1 MKNFIIIVLSVILI
15 TNFKNLSFD
24 FIVKVKQ
31 RLEKGISYIE
41 KLNESNSSKIDSS
54 SVVVTKKSIIHHNQY
69 YYKSY
74 KLNKSFHGNNYNFY
88 YKLKFKADDYNFYH
102 SQEKDKELN
111 YYSQEFSNHEY
122 LDKVV
127 EVIGKDAHD
136 LHLSKNELAN
146 LTVCFVQNCVQY
158 KVSDNKFPIESLVE
172 GTADCKGKS
181 VLIATLLKKEGFGVK
196 LLLFP
201 QHMTAAIRVSNNS
214 PGFSYY
220 KIDGAKYTII
230 ESTEPGWQIG
240 QFPSDTDNV
249 EGVLNVL

>member
-15 TNFKNLSFD
+15 ANCKNLSFD
-24 FIVKVKQ
+24 FVVKVKQ
-31 RLEKGISYIE
+31 RLEEGISYIE
-41 KLNESNSSKIDSS
+41 KLNESNSSKVDRDN
-54 SVVVTKKSIIHHNQY
+54 VVVPKKPLIHHNQY
-69 YYKSY
+69 YYRNY
-74 KLNKSFHGNNYNFY
+74 KLNKSFHGNNYNFH

-102 SQEKDKELN
+102 SEEKDKELN
-111 YYSQEFSNHEY
+111 YYSQEFSNHKY

-127 EVIGKDAHD
+127 DELEKDAND
-136 LHLSKNELAN
+136 LHLSKNELAQ
-146 LTVCFVQNCVQY
+146 LTVYFVQNCVQY

-181 VLIATLLKKEGFGVK
+181 VLIATLLKKEGFDVK

-214 PGFSYY
+214 NGFSYY
-220 KIDGAKYTII
+220 NIDGAKYTII

-240 QFPSDTDNV
+240 QFPSDTDKV